1 MHAVLQRLS
10 WRCGCPVTLHRMM
23 PPEKPSGTHERC
35 PSEHIGPDA
44 MQRAASELDV
54 ISSRQPVAVMLR
66 EERQRCGLSKRHVG
80 GIRPQWCTCAQAGDH
95 PWEPGIDGTCLHG
108 PVEQDSM
115 STDGMP
121 QVVWPSRGGS
131 TRDPESLTVLTP
143 SLWLVA
149 IYRRER
155 CTHMRCYTCRD
166 CVGDCSRGCIAGL
179 QGEFHARRDGEA
191 TTTAATHTLSALQR
205 PGFRIGCGPRL
216 KC

>member
-1 MHAVLQRLS
+1 
-10 WRCGCPVTLHRMM
+10 
-23 PPEKPSGTHERC
+23 
-35 PSEHIGPDA
+35 

-191 TTTAATHTLSALQR
+191 TTTAATHTLSAQR
-205 PGFRIGCGPRL
+205 FRIGCGPRL